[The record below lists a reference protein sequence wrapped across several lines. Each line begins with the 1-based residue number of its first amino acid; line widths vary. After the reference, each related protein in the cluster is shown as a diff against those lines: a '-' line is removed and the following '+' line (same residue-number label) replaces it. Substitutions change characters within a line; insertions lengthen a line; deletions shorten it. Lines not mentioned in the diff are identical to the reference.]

1 MTDSCKCGG
10 IFSFDKKK
18 AKRKVDKAEYIFFH
32 LIMVVVGDTLP
43 KECAFTVRK
52 TDTCPATTETVTV
65 EQIFGGKRSVIFAVP
80 GAFTPTCSE
89 KHLPGFVALA
99 DELKAAGAEVIAC
112 VSGKSETYR

>member
-1 MTDSCKCGG
+1 
-10 IFSFDKKK
+10 
-18 AKRKVDKAEYIFFH
+18 
-32 LIMVVVGDTLP
+32 MVVVGDILP

-52 TDTCPATTETVTV
+52 TDTCPSTTEAVTV
-65 EQIFGGKRSVIFAVP
+65 EQVFGGKRSVIFAVP

-112 VSGKSETYR
+112 VSGKQRRTAPNLLIIVIQIVAPSS

>member
-1 MTDSCKCGG
+1 
-10 IFSFDKKK
+10 
-18 AKRKVDKAEYIFFH
+18 
-32 LIMVVVGDTLP
+32 MVVVGDTLP

-52 TDTCPATTETVTV
+52 TDTCPATTDTVTV
-65 EQIFGGKRSVIFAVP
+65 EQVFGGKRSVIFAVP

-112 VSGKSETYR
+112 VSGKAETYMNDDDVATAPNLLLIAMSFKSSAPSSSARIRDT